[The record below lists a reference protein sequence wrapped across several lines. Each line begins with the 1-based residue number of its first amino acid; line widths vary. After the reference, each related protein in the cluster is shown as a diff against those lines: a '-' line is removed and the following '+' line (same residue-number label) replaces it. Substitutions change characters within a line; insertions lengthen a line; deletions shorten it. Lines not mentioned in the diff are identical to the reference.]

1 MYRYMK
7 KTPAWKI
14 NRCVLFLAAGIAAIV
29 WLASISILTP
39 LEKKEQ
45 NSLFS
50 IIDIFILPPS
60 VTCLLLQQTWLY
72 IKRVPIFL
80 DLFAQSQNYASGPS
94 QNKEL
99 LFSLIWTP
107 KFILFSSLPIAIN
120 QWKSKKRHYLPC
132 SREVPSCG
140 PCSSPVVPGNT
151 SHLAESCNQSHWN

>member
-14 NRCVLFLAAGIAAIV
+14 NRCVLFLAAGIADCMAGKYQHID
-29 WLASISILTP
+29 SFG
-39 LEKKEQ
+39 KKEQ

-107 KFILFSSLPIAIN
+107 KFILFSSLLIAIN

>member
-7 KTPAWKI
+7 KTLAWKI
-14 NRCVLFLAAGIAAIV
+14 NRCVLFLAAGIADCMAGKYQHID
-29 WLASISILTP
+29 SFG
-39 LEKKEQ
+39 KKEQ

-107 KFILFSSLPIAIN
+107 KFILFSSLLIAIN

>member
-7 KTPAWKI
+7 KTLAWKI
-14 NRCVLFLAAGIAAIV
+14 NRCVLFLAAGIADCMAGKYQHID
-29 WLASISILTP
+29 SFG
-39 LEKKEQ
+39 KKEQ

-107 KFILFSSLPIAIN
+107 KFMLFSSLPISIN

-132 SREVPSCG
+132 SRKVPSCG

>member
-14 NRCVLFLAAGIAAIV
+14 NRCVLFLAAGIADCMAGKYQHID
-29 WLASISILTP
+29 SFG
-39 LEKKEQ
+39 KKEQ

-72 IKRVPIFL
+72 IKRVPIFF

-94 QNKEL
+94 QNKEV

-120 QWKSKKRHYLPC
+120 QWKSKKHHYLPC
-132 SREVPSCG
+132 SRKVTSCG